1 MSFPFYRQ
9 LDEMD
14 CGPTCLRMIAK
25 YYGKNFSLQTLRDK
39 ANLSRDGVS
48 LLGLANAAEA
58 VGLHTMG
65 VQITF
70 EQLVT
75 EVNLPCIVYWRQEHF
90 VVIHK
95 IIKQN
100 LFFAKNQ
107 NYAIHVADPAKGMMT
122 YSFREFM
129 DGWSSQEETG
139 IALMLEAGPEFNDI
153 EDEEDNDKL
162 ELGYLLKYAVYHKK
176 LIFQLLVGML
186 AGAFLQFLFPFLTQM
201 IVDTGIR
208 TNDFGFIKLIL
219 FGQIAILVGQT
230 FVEFIRSWIL
240 MFISAR
246 INLSILSDF
255 FIKLM
260 RLPVSFFDTKKYG
273 DIMQRI
279 SDHYRIDNFLT
290 SNSVS
295 FLFSLLTIVVF
306 GSTFA
311 YFSIQIFLIFL
322 IGSLLYISWAFI
334 FMKYR
339 KVLDNKR
346 FDIGAKSQNS
356 TLEIIRGMQEIKLA
370 GAEVQKQWQWE
381 KIQVRN
387 FKLNLKTLSLNQYQ
401 QAGGYFFNHGKNIL
415 ISYIAAQAVILGRL
429 TLGEMLAIQYLI
441 GQLNSPIEQTIQF
454 LHSFQD
460 ARLSLTRL
468 NEIHTLE
475 NEDVAIT
482 GSKIAYENA
491 NLVLD
496 NVCFKY
502 PGAEVFT
509 LNNISLTIELG
520 KTTAIVGA
528 SGSGK
533 TTLLKLLLKFYPPS
547 SGTIN
552 LGRINLEALEHKAW
566 RKNCG
571 AVLQDGYI
579 FSDSIAGNVALG
591 EENIDGKQLAE
602 AVRIANIR
610 EFLDTLPLGL
620 QTKIGEDGIGIS
632 QGQRQRIFIARA
644 VYKSP
649 DFLFF
654 DEATSSLDSNNESVI
669 VRNLESLF
677 KSKTAVIVAHRLST
691 VKNADQIIVMD
702 QGSIIEQG
710 THFSLIEKKGA
721 YFELIKN
728 QLELAK

>member
-1 MSFPFYRQ
+1 MSFPFFRQ

-25 YYGKNFSLQTLRDK
+25 HYGKNYSLQTLRSK

-48 LLGLANAAEA
+48 LLGLANAAKEI
-58 VGLHTMG
+58 GLQSMG

-70 EQLVT
+70 EQLVS
-75 EVNLPCIVYWRQEHF
+75 EINLPCIVYWHQEHF
-90 VVIHK
+90 VVVHDITK
-95 IIKQN
+95 RKP
-100 LFFAKNQ
+100 LFAKNK
-107 NYAIHVADPAKGMMT
+107 NYTIHVADPSKGMMT
-122 YSFREFM
+122 YSFQEFM
-129 DGWSSQEETG
+129 DGWSAGEEVG
-139 IALMLEAGPEFNDI
+139 IALMLETGPDFNQW
-153 EDEEDNDKL
+153 EDEENDKL

-176 LIFQLLVGML
+176 LIFQLLVGMI

-290 SNSVS
+290 SNSIS
-295 FLFSLLTIVVF
+295 FIFSLLTIVVF

-311 YFSIQIFLIFL
+311 YFNLNIFIVFLVGSI
-322 IGSLLYISWAFI
+322 LYIGWAFI

-339 KVLDNKR
+339 KVLDYKR
-346 FDIGAKSQNS
+346 FDVGSKSQTS
-356 TLEIIRGMQEIKLA
+356 TLEIIKGMQEIKLA

-387 FKLNLKTLSLNQYQ
+387 FKLSLKILSLNQYQ
-401 QAGGYFFNHGKNIL
+401 QAGGHFFNYGKNIL
-415 ISYIAAQAVILGRL
+415 ISYMAAQAVIQGRM

-468 NEIHTLE
+468 NEIHTLT
-475 NEDVAIT
+475 NEDAVTI
-482 GSKIAYENA
+482 GSKIVYENA
-491 NLVLD
+491 SLVLD
-496 NVCFKY
+496 NVCF
-502 PGAEVFT
+502 
-509 LNNISLTIELG
+509 
-520 KTTAIVGA
+520 
-528 SGSGK
+528 
-533 TTLLKLLLKFYPPS
+533 
-547 SGTIN
+547 
-552 LGRINLEALEHKAW
+552 
-566 RKNCG
+566 
-571 AVLQDGYI
+571 
-579 FSDSIAGNVALG
+579 
-591 EENIDGKQLAE
+591 
-602 AVRIANIR
+602 
-610 EFLDTLPLGL
+610 
-620 QTKIGEDGIGIS
+620 
-632 QGQRQRIFIARA
+632 
-644 VYKSP
+644 
-649 DFLFF
+649 
-654 DEATSSLDSNNESVI
+654 
-669 VRNLESLF
+669 
-677 KSKTAVIVAHRLST
+677 
-691 VKNADQIIVMD
+691 
-702 QGSIIEQG
+702 
-710 THFSLIEKKGA
+710 
-721 YFELIKN
+721 
-728 QLELAK
+728 